1 MMHAMAHLQ
10 YYIFCNAICAKSN
23 VEYEILQPSR
33 MKNSHV
39 IYMYRNDNKIY
50 NM

>member
-23 VEYEILQPSR
+23 VEFLQPSR